1 MVTSGYTVFPFDPAV
16 QRWVE
21 AAQSVLKT
29 IDTSERRHGRTWYVG
44 VDALPNDDEG
54 SVDGVSLKGNWL
66 NGLNGVPHF
75 SHWHNA
81 QISIV
86 YPGYPKQ
93 DSDESDAA
101 HRFRINRDAA
111 HVDGLLPEGPK
122 RERHLR
128 EPHAFIAGIPLSN
141 STASPLVVWEGSQVI
156 IKRAF
161 RKVFANIDATKW
173 GDIDVTEVY
182 QSARREVFATCQ
194 RVEVPAKVGE
204 VTLIDRHLVHG
215 VAPWRGQLDA
225 DRAIAYFRPM
235 VTSTED
241 WL

>member
-1 MVTSGYTVFPFDPAV
+1 MVATGYTVFPFDPAV
-16 QRWVE
+16 QRWAQ
-21 AAQSVLKT
+21 AAQRVLKK
-29 IDTSERRHGRTWYVG
+29 IDTSERRHGRTWFVG
-44 VDALPNDDEG
+44 VDALPNDDDG
-54 SVDGVSLKGNWL
+54 SIDGVPLKGSWFKAL
-66 NGLNGVPHF
+66 SDIPHF
-75 SHWHNA
+75 DTWHNA

-111 HVDGLLPEGPK
+111 HVDGLLPEGPD
-122 RERHLR
+122 RRRHLR

-141 STASPLVVWEGSQVI
+141 STASPLVVWDGSHQI
-156 IKRAF
+156 IRRAF
-161 RKVFANIDATKW
+161 QETFAGIDTAAW
-173 GDIDVTEVY
+173 GDIDVTEIY
-182 QSARREVFATCQ
+182 QSARKEVFETCQ

-215 VAPWRGQLDA
+215 VAPWRDQLDE

-235 VTSTED
+235 VSD
-241 WL
+241 LANWL